1 MKVQRSKRRNC
12 SKIEISSKT
21 VSERQSG
28 KHFVINPDGTFR
40 EAHFTDSTWWV
51 NYVVLP
57 EEMLTLRH
65 KRKFRDRFRMPF
77 SDWKKF
83 VDKLNANEKFKKWRR
98 GNTDCTGKPCSSIE
112 LLTLGALKLLGRADT
127 FDNLEEVTYI
137 SSKVHRKF
145 FEAFIEFGSEELYDG
160 YVVVPTTKEEAA
172 LHTKEFEKA
181 GFAGAV
187 GSTDATHVIIKKCRY
202 QVRQA
207 HLGHKMNKTARTFN
221 VTVNHRR
228 RILSSTKGHPCTWN
242 DKTLIGFDDF
252 VSGLN
257 DGTELADIEFE
268 LFEKCEDGRIKKRKY
283 KGCWVLTDNG
293 YLPWAVTM
301 PPSKYSTSLAEM
313 RWSQW
318 LESIRKDIEC
328 TFGILKKRFTVLDKG
343 IDTGTLAKADN
354 IFLTCCAL
362 HNMILEIDERDEA
375 WEDGI
380 GMNDEG
386 SNFALSRLNQSDDS
400 TTSEED
406 EVIPEYVSD
415 SFTIVRNMNQ
425 SIFKKK
431 LIEHFDIL
439 FHQNKII

>member
-1 MKVQRSKRRNC
+1 
-12 SKIEISSKT
+12 
-21 VSERQSG
+21 
-28 KHFVINPDGTFR
+28 
-40 EAHFTDSTWWV
+40 
-51 NYVVLP
+51 
-57 EEMLTLRH
+57 
-65 KRKFRDRFRMPF
+65 
-77 SDWKKF
+77 
-83 VDKLNANEKFKKWRR
+83 
-98 GNTDCTGKPCSSIE
+98 
-112 LLTLGALKLLGRADT
+112 
-127 FDNLEEVTYI
+127 
-137 SSKVHRKF
+137 
-145 FEAFIEFGSEELYDG
+145 
-160 YVVVPTTKEEAA
+160 
-172 LHTKEFEKA
+172 
-181 GFAGAV
+181 
-187 GSTDATHVIIKKCRY
+187 
-202 QVRQA
+202 
-207 HLGHKMNKTARTFN
+207 MNKTARTFN

-406 EVIPEYVSD
+406 EVLPEYVSD

-431 LIEHFDIL
+431 FIEHFDIL
-439 FHQNKII
+439 FRQNKIIWPK